1 MPLLLVDA
9 GGVARLRNR
18 FLHRS
23 PAVAKKYMPSNPTF
37 AAAAALIIAGPLLL
51 PGCQTAPS
59 GSVYPPAGEVVVY
72 AALDRE
78 FSEPVL
84 DDFEQATGIK
94 VLPKYDIESTKT
106 VGLTA
111 AIIEEA
117 ARPRCDVFWNNEILN
132 TLRLKKGGL
141 LEACDPANAA
151 DYPEQFRDPERQ
163 WFGFAARARVLL
175 VNTDELKDGAGPA
188 SVLELADAR
197 WKGRV
202 GIAKPLFGTTAS
214 HVACLRLALGA
225 DRFEAWLRGMKA
237 SGMAVMSGNKGCAE
251 AVAGG
256 KLLAALTDTDDAII
270 EVDAG
275 RPVKIVFP
283 DSGEGQMGTLVL
295 PNTLARI
302 KGGPNPAGAAK
313 LIDFLLSP
321 EVEARLARGPSAQ
334 IPLNR
339 KCTERSRVGVMADL
353 RVMQVDFQAA
363 AEQFDAAA
371 RAVEAT
377 LLE

>member
-1 MPLLLVDA
+1 MNVRVFLAGLLA
-9 GGVARLRNR
+9 GLSIWTGCE
-18 FLHRS
+18 RS
-23 PAVAKKYMPSNPTF
+23 QSSHSQ
-37 AAAAALIIAGPLLL
+37 G
-51 PGCQTAPS
+51 S
-59 GSVYPPAGEVVVY
+59 GGEVVVVY

-78 FSEPVL
+78 FSEPIL
-84 DDFEQATGIK
+84 RTFSEQTGIC
-94 VLPKYDIESTKT
+94 VECAYDAESTKT
-106 VGLTA
+106 VGLTNR
-111 AIIEEA
+111 IRSEA

-132 TLRLKKGGL
+132 TLRLKKEGL

-237 SGMAVMSGNKGCAE
+237 SGMAVMSGNTGCAE

-275 RPVKIVFP
+275 RPAKIVFP